1 MKRVWLLMLVGVA
14 LVSAAPTVDGNVDP
28 EAEGYTLVAENPTYT
43 DKQGADLL
51 AFYYAIAN
59 DSLYLAITTQ
69 NTASWG
75 VAYGIVLDTEEGGYS
90 GIPDTL
96 PDSWGR
102 RFYYPEWQPDY
113 QLYFWYD
120 DNEQQ
125 ITAQDFNK
133 YIGGD
138 SPNYWERWQYD
149 FATFVYAAN
158 YGGEQGLQALEVAFA
173 LSSIGNPTQ
182 IKACACIAG
191 VDNSSAVDILPMDPS
206 VSLTGDEEWTDWDT
220 ITTYF
225 VLNVREHTNKFSMQ
239 PILNGVRVTGSGTYL
254 LEVYTVDGKKI
265 LTRKVTVNGRAD
277 VTFNLKPGLYL
288 VREGKLGASK
298 FIVAK

>member
-28 EAEGYTLVAENPTYT
+28 EAEGYTLVAENSTNT

-69 NTASWG
+69 NTQSWD
-75 VAYGIVLDTEEGGYS
+75 VAYGFVFDVIDGGYS
-90 GIPDTL
+90 GDPDADVR
-96 PDSWGR
+96 DSWGR
-102 RFYYPEWQPDY
+102 KLYFPSWNPDY
-113 QLYFWYD
+113 QIYFWYSGSG
-120 DNEQQ
+120 QS
-125 ITAQDFNK
+125 ITAHNFNG
-133 YIGGD
+133 YSNGT
-138 SPNYWERWQYD
+138 WQYNISELN
-149 FATFVYAAN
+149 YAPS
-158 YGGEQGLQALEVAFA
+158 YGGESGLQALEISIPLEA
-173 LSSIGNPTQ
+173 LGNPSQ
-182 IKACACIAG
+182 VKSCAYIVG
-191 VDNSSAVDILPMDPS
+191 GDNSSAVDILPTDPS
-206 VSLTGDEEWTDWDT
+206 VSLTGIEEWTDWDT

-265 LTRKVTVNGRAD
+265 LTRKVTVNGRTD
-277 VTFNLKPGLYL
+277 ITFNLKPGLYL